1 MAMTN
6 PASCQCRGIVAA
18 MDKRGM
24 GMADRS
30 LAVFFAFSCLPAP
43 HEQDFVAHGRMAV
56 RERIVWLKGERT
68 LQERQRLQRA
78 VRHCRLD
85 ERRRTKHEIISV

>member
-1 MAMTN
+1 
-6 PASCQCRGIVAA
+6 
-18 MDKRGM
+18 MDKRGA

-30 LAVFFAFSCLPAP
+30 LAVFFASACP

-56 RERIVWLKGERT
+56 RERVIWLEGERT
-68 LQERQRLQRA
+68 LQERQCLRRA
-78 VRHCRLD
+78 ARHCSLD